1 MPNWVMNQLTCIF
14 QTPEE
19 YNAFKEKANPE
30 SFYNSFIPM
39 PEVLEGTRSPH
50 IEPNVFIAQVNK
62 RKGTNFLSLEGIVIE
77 GIASQRANE
86 MLKNVKAFIVL
97 LETDIFS
104 NESMMYSKKMIEDL
118 KSYES
123 ILEKNIIID
132 EWDAES
138 ATQLIQNLKAF
149 ESTGYYEWKK
159 WCEHNWGVKWDA
171 VRCTSKELPDF
182 NTIIF
187 TFDSPWGTPEHFVR
201 QLSSLYPD
209 ATFEMVSGSIE
220 NDTHYEFTCCDGNFE
235 ETCSYETFKE
245 AIEDGKWGGWDEWA
259 EMFREDEE

>member
-14 QTPEE
+14 QTQEE

-30 SFYNSFIPM
+30 SFYDSFIPM
-39 PEVLEGTRSPH
+39 PPVLEGTLSPH
-50 IEPNVFIAQVNK
+50 IAPGDFINGVN
-62 RKGTNFLSLEGIVIE
+62 RSKGTNFLTIE
-77 GIASQRANE
+77 GVTFSDDKWDVERA
-86 MLKNVKAFIVL
+86 KQI
-97 LETDIFS
+97 I
-104 NESMMYSKKMIEDL
+104 
-118 KSYES
+118 
-123 ILEKNIIID
+123 KNI
-132 EWDAES
+132 
-138 ATQLIQNLKAF
+138 KAF
-149 ESTGYYEWKK
+149 EETGYHDWYSWNLT
-159 WCEHNWGVKWDA
+159 NWGVKWDA
-171 VRCTSKELPDF
+171 KDCKLKELSDF
-182 NTIIF
+182 NTLVY

-235 ETCSYETFKE
+235 ETCSYGTFKE

>member
-1 MPNWVMNQLTCIF
+1 MNQLTCIF

-39 PEVLEGTRSPH
+39 PPVLEGTLSPH
-50 IEPNVFIAQVNK
+50 IAPGDFINGVNK
-62 RKGTNFLSLEGIVIE
+62 SKGTNFLTIE
-77 GIASQRANE
+77 GVTFSDDKWDVERA
-86 MLKNVKAFIVL
+86 KQI
-97 LETDIFS
+97 I
-104 NESMMYSKKMIEDL
+104 
-118 KSYES
+118 
-123 ILEKNIIID
+123 KNI
-132 EWDAES
+132 
-138 ATQLIQNLKAF
+138 KAF
-149 ESTGYYEWKK
+149 EETGYHDWYSWNLT
-159 WCEHNWGVKWDA
+159 NWGVKWDA
-171 VRCTSKELPDF
+171 VRCTSKELSDF
-182 NTIIF
+182 NTLVY

-245 AIEDGKWGGWDEWA
+245 AVVDGKWGGWNEWA
-259 EMFREDEE
+259 EMFQEDEV